1 MHLTWFD
8 SNSWLIELAGKRILL
23 DPWFVGP
30 LMFGNAAWFFKATHP
45 NPRPIPAN
53 LDLVLLSQGLE
64 DHAHRPTLEQIDRTV
79 PVLGSPSAAK
89 VAEQLGF
96 QTAIALDHGQTW
108 TLDQQV
114 TIRATTGSPTG
125 PKTLENGYIL
135 RAIAGPETGES
146 LYYEPHGYHPAELS
160 ELGPVDVTLC
170 PLMDLSIGGFLPII
184 QGTNSALKLATLLR
198 PQVMLPTAAAGDV
211 QYEGLLV
218 SLLRAKGNTAELQT
232 QLQRAGLAAQILE
245 PKPGDRLA
253 IPLKKTSAIA

>member
-45 NPRPIPAN
+45 NPRPIPDR

-64 DHAHRPTLEQIDRTV
+64 DHAHRPTLEQIDRAV

-108 TLDQQV
+108 VLGEQV
-114 TIRATTGSPTG
+114 AIRATTGSPTG

-135 RAIAGPETGES
+135 RAIAGAESGES
-146 LYYEPHGYHPAELS
+146 LYYEPHGYHPAELA

-184 QGTNSALKLATLLR
+184 QGTDSALKLAKMLK

-218 SLLRAKGNTAELQT
+218 SMLRAKGNTAELQGA
-232 QLQRAGLAAQILE
+232 LGSAGLAAQVLE

-253 IPLKKTSAIA
+253 MPLVARALV